1 MRQRRLIYFILMLS
15 AFILQGCNASKLMY
29 DISQKDRLYFTMQET
44 PGVASFAL
52 ISDDEIIYEAPVNMM
67 GMPKNYNRNVKLR
80 FISDKEDSVFL
91 GKAKVAVAAAQE
103 NADYEFN
110 GLEIPA
116 GKVEGTL
123 KLKLKRT
130 EKMKEKYVSIRFRV
144 EEDAEFMPMDAD
156 SSNIKRILTP
166 EFHIYVNAGEP
177 VCPSW
182 WDASTSSSNLFGW
195 HMFLGNFY
203 PDKFRKLLD
212 LYHAMKTK
220 NPVIYQQCVDKYG
233 ENLDNEGIEAAFFQK
248 ENPAIWAT
256 YVLIPLYN
264 YYKEYYQNHPDDP
277 NLETMQDKGAAGKYW
292 KNPLGQL
299 K

>member
-1 MRQRRLIYFILMLS
+1 MRQRIHIYIILTLALVS
-15 AFILQGCNASKLMY
+15 LDACKASKLMY
-29 DISQKDRLYFTMQET
+29 DTSQKDRLYFTMPET

-52 ISDDEIIYEAPVNMM
+52 ISDDYINYETPVNMM
-67 GMPKNYNRNVKLR
+67 GMPKNYDRPVKLR
-80 FISDKEDSVFL
+80 FIADKEGTVLL
-91 GKAKVAVAAAQE
+91 GQTEINVIPARE
-103 NADYEFN
+103 NVDYEFV
-110 GLEIPA
+110 GLDIPA
-116 GKVEGTL
+116 GKVEGL
-123 KLKLKRT
+123 LRLKLKRT
-130 EKMKEKYVSIRFRV
+130 EIMKEKHVSIRFRV
-144 EEDAEFMPMDAD
+144 EEDAEFRPMDVD

-203 PDKFRKLLD
+203 PDKFRKLLEY
-212 LYHAMKTK
+212 YHAMEVK
-220 NPVIYQQCVDKYG
+220 NPVIYQRCVDKYG
-233 ENLDNEGIEAAFFQK
+233 VNLDREGIQAAFFQR

-264 YYKEYYQNHPDDP
+264 YYKSYYQEHPDDP
-277 NLETMQDKGAAGKYW
+277 MLETMADNGAAGKYW